1 MELSPSR
8 WNRIA
13 NSSLGLVPAAVS
25 ILYEAQATAVY
36 PRLAVFLVLMVAA
49 VITMRGYRLSVSCK
63 NAELT
68 VRGYL
73 RTRTIPRSSI
83 TEITDFPA
91 VRWTDPSGRRRWSPI
106 WAFHVGPHET
116 ARITASKNRNIAAL
130 RHWLQPRKRRRPARR

>member
-8 WNRIA
+8 WGRIA
-13 NSSLGLVPAAVS
+13 NSSLGVVPAAVS

-36 PRLAVFLVLMVAA
+36 PRLAVCLVLMVSA
-49 VITMRGYRLSVSCK
+49 VITVRGYRLSVSCK
-63 NAELT
+63 NSEMT

-91 VRWTDPSGRRRWSPI
+91 ARWTDPSGRRRWSPI
-106 WAFHVGPHET
+106 WVFHVGPHET
-116 ARITASKNRNIAAL
+116 ARITASKNRNIATL
-130 RHWLQPRKRRRPARR
+130 RHWLRPRKRGRPARR